1 MILQIVRATIILLTL
16 AVVALAQDIPS
27 SQPPIWA
34 AKPDVTLFEKVE
46 NDRLDSAQKSI
57 AQLVSAKGSRNVQ
70 NTVQI
75 YDEAL
80 RELNSAGYF
89 AGMMQQVH
97 PDAAFRDHATAM
109 FRKVSQAV
117 TNLSLNQ
124 DVYKA
129 LSTVDVSHA
138 DAATQYYVKR
148 QLLEF
153 RLAGVDKDEVARD

>member
-1 MILQIVRATIILLTL
+1 
-16 AVVALAQDIPS
+16 
-27 SQPPIWA
+27 
-34 AKPDVTLFEKVE
+34 
-46 NDRLDSAQKSI
+46 
-57 AQLVSAKGSRNVQ
+57 SRNVQ

-153 RLAGVDKDEVARD
+153 RLAGVDKDEVARDKLKQLNDQLTDEQSMFDRNISDGTKTVEVANVSELDGLPQDYIDRHKPD